1 MTYRSFHEIGSGYG
15 ATWRIIGLRRSK
27 KRPRSEFFRQIT
39 TQFGSMV
46 HKKVGGGRDRH
57 WQLIANNADSDAGDS
72 D

>member
-1 MTYRSFHEIGSGYG
+1 
-15 ATWRIIGLRRSK
+15 
-27 KRPRSEFFRQIT
+27 
-39 TQFGSMV
+39 MV